1 MSPMFLT
8 VYVLMWPVLVAG
20 VLFVLV
26 RAFSREWRKARQ
38 AGRPLV

>member
-8 VYVLMWPVLVAG
+8 IYVLMWPVLVAG

-26 RAFSREWRKARQ
+26 RAFSREWHKAKQ
-38 AGRPLV
+38 EGRSLV